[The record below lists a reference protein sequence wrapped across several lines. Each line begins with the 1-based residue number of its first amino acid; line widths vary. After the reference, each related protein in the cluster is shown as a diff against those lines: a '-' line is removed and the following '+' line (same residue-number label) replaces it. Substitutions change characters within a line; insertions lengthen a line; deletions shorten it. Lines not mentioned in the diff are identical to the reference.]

1 MIAIVAAILDQ
12 IDALNLVKEEQKAA
26 IKEVIKEIGISL
38 LENASTIIKEKTG
51 IIDIQAIQ
59 KKIEQINNE
68 TSKAIAENHDFDTYF
83 KFREMLKQLSKTIA
97 LLAEDQTVILV
108 VDELDRCLPEYAIKV
123 LERLHHVFGDI
134 PNMQVILAVDKNQ
147 LVQTISSL
155 YGSNTSIERYLKKF
169 IDFELSLYTG
179 DIGNIVKELYPQY
192 HSCFS
197 CQTLQ
202 SNKADDLCSLI
213 LADID
218 IRTCKLIA
226 EKSHLCHRILASD
239 KVICDSSVLCIELFL
254 TVLKQYGLKIS
265 DAKNHFNE
273 QNLFTYN
280 IFSPEN
286 NYVLKKLGTYYKTKN
301 SQARYYHHNSPG
313 PSYIDVC
320 DLFGLIIGCYRIV
333 LGFNNEH
340 WSGGYENVI
349 KVGDLSVREYILKF
363 WKLLNLIR

>member
-1 MIAIVAAILDQ
+1 
-12 IDALNLVKEEQKAA
+12 
-26 IKEVIKEIGISL
+26 
-38 LENASTIIKEKTG
+38 
-51 IIDIQAIQ
+51 
-59 KKIEQINNE
+59 
-68 TSKAIAENHDFDTYF
+68 
-83 KFREMLKQLSKTIA
+83 MLKQLSKTIA

-202 SNKADDLCSLI
+202 SDKADDLCSLI

-226 EKSHLCHRILASD
+226 EKSHLCHRILTSD
-239 KVICDSSVLCIELFL
+239 NIICDSSILCVELFL
-254 TVLKQYGLKIS
+254 TVLKQYGLKVS
-265 DAKNHFNE
+265 DAKNHFSE
-273 QNLFTYN
+273 QNLFASN
-280 IFSPEN
+280 LFSPEN
-286 NYVLKKLGTYYKTKN
+286 NYALKNWALITKQKIAKLDTIITILLALLILIYVICLVLL
-301 SQARYYHHNSPG
+301 S
-313 PSYIDVC
+313 DVTEQSW
-320 DLFGLIIGCYRIV
+320 GSIMSIGAVDMRM
-333 LGFNNEH
+333 
-340 WSGGYENVI
+340 S
-349 KVGDLSVREYILKF
+349 
-363 WKLLNLIR
+363 